1 MISALVNEERQNMPS
16 DGSQPQGADS
26 KRNQSRQTTRG
37 NRIWTFWARR
47 SVMQRY
53 CIAIVLH
60 HTGVY
65 FFLTSLF
72 LDKLSIRLT
81 SSVIYFLSPAY
92 LFFNMHTPANMMRAS
107 PVHQPDPYLTSNL
120 YIWRGRDVRC
130 QMSVNIL
137 QGEWEINILFSFS
150 CIHKRVISGGTAL
163 GFPKHRLCVKMH
175 WFWSNRSC

>member
-130 QMSVNIL
+130 QMSDVSEHPPGRMGNQYFVFLFMHTQTSDFRRYCAWLPKTSVMCQNALIL
-137 QGEWEINILFSFS
+137 KQ
-150 CIHKRVISGGTAL
+150 
-163 GFPKHRLCVKMH
+163 
-175 WFWSNRSC
+175 